1 MSTSTTPP
9 YDLSYLKSLS
19 EDPDFLENMIRLYLK
34 ATPELVAALRMAIA
48 DKDADGLAKSL
59 HKLKS
64 AAAAIGMDA
73 TRTEIEMV
81 EMQLKS
87 ANPSSVGDEKLHS
100 IAVAFDNTLEALI
113 RTLD

>member
-1 MSTSTTPP
+1 MSASTTPP

-19 EDPDFLENMIRLYLK
+19 EDPSFLENMIRIYLK

-64 AAAAIGMDA
+64 AAAAIGMD
-73 TRTEIEMV
+73 TIKIEIESV
-81 EMQLKS
+81 EKLLKTD
-87 ANPSSVGDEKLHS
+87 NPSTIGDERLTA
-100 IAVAFDNTLEALI
+100 IAVAFDHTMEALI
-113 RTLD
+113 RTLH

>member
-1 MSTSTTPP
+1 MSASTTPP

-48 DKDADGLAKSL
+48 DKDADGLAKAL

-73 TRTEIEMV
+73 TKTEIEMV

-87 ANPSSVGDEKLHS
+87 ANPSSVGDEKLNY
-100 IAVAFDNTLEALI
+100 IAVTFDDTLEALI